1 MNTIELRQ
9 KIEHNLL
16 KISPENLKVI
26 DEFVEFLKQKE
37 QTNLGKTINYREAS
51 GGSILD
57 HAGKWEGDDLEECLE
72 LMYETRGKVTI
83 NNRINP
89 FK

>member
-9 KIEHNLL
+9 KIEDNLL
-16 KISPENLKVI
+16 KISAENLKVI
-26 DEFVEFLKQKE
+26 DEFVEFLKEKE

-51 GGSILD
+51 GRSILD

-89 FK
+89 FE